1 MSDFNEL
8 GNKPKMV
15 KIIITNGHR
24 NLNSCSFRAL
34 NEAKYL
40 QTKGYD
46 VELIILQNKEI
57 GKKIVSNKIDGIYTK
72 HYICRS
78 KQMNQALEKN
88 NLIRNFK
95 VLVYF
100 MWFIKFSV
108 WLRKYIKNT
117 KTDFLQCHNLTSVV
131 AGWIARNQSKLIF
144 VMRENYEDQ
153 AGITNKFKR
162 FFIKNINEFMQ
173 NKSNW
178 LIHVTPQ
185 QINKT
190 TYQNKHKVIYI
201 PNYSSVDQYMHIEKT
216 FSNQLRINYIG
227 SVRDY
232 KSLKMLM
239 DAGHHLEGIQIGIHG
254 LGEEYLKLKNEET
267 VYKNVEITGYYD
279 YKSETEKLYQNTDI
293 IYCVYNIEIQ
303 NWRESRPIKFYE
315 SMLTITPVI
324 SCYEMSVS
332 ELIIKYD
339 VGFLF
344 HYDNLDELRELV
356 STLVKNPEI
365 IEEKKKNITKIK
377 DNFTW
382 ESVVKRLDIIYE
394 GHQ

>member
-1 MSDFNEL
+1 MNIFNEL
-8 GNKPKMV
+8 EKVDKVV
-15 KIIITNGHR
+15 KIIVTNGHR
-24 NLNSCSFRAL
+24 SLNTCSFRVL

-40 QTKGYD
+40 QTRGYD
-46 VELIILQNKEI
+46 TEIIILQNKEI
-57 GKKIVSNKIDGIYTK
+57 GKKIISNKIDGICIK

-88 NLIRNFK
+88 SLIRNFK
-95 VLVYF
+95 VLIYF
-100 MWFIKFSV
+100 MWFMQFSV
-108 WLRKYIKNT
+108 WLRKYGKNT
-117 KTDFLQCHNLTSVV
+117 KVDFWQCHNLTSVV
-131 AGWIARNQSKLIF
+131 AGWIARNRSKLIF

-190 TYQNKHKVIYI
+190 THQNKHKVIYI
-201 PNYSSVDQYMHIEKT
+201 PNYSSIGQYTHIEKS
-216 FSNQLRINYIG
+216 FSDYLRINYIG

-239 DAGHHLEGIQIGIHG
+239 NASKDMEGIQIGIHG
-254 LGEEYLKLKNEET
+254 LGEAYLKLKSEESLYENT
-267 VYKNVEITGYYD
+267 KITGYYD
-279 YKSETEKLYQNTDI
+279 YKSETEKLYQNTDVI
-293 IYCVYNIEIQ
+293 FCVYDIAIQ

-315 SMLTITPVI
+315 SMLTITPFI

-344 HYDNLDELRELV
+344 HYDNLDELKELV
-356 STLVKNPEI
+356 SALVENPEI
-365 IEEKKKNITKIK
+365 LEEKKKNIAKIR

-382 ESVVKRLDIIYE
+382 ESVVKRFDIIYE
-394 GHQ
+394 GH